1 MMPTCHYLLFTSEM
15 RRSGTI
21 LRKFVS
27 IGGWCGPAL
36 ILGKLGLRT
45 EAFPFDFSRC
55 TLDGV
60 IHFIENGFHEGFFPP
75 GPPPYRPECV
85 GIWVLFRGVHTA
97 FAHFDLN
104 DPNIIAGFQRKLERW
119 DNLLNGV
126 ALDDQHA
133 ANEPV
138 TFFRTVAAKD
148 PREEL
153 ALIPALEAAIQK
165 RNPNLDYRLVVVVH
179 DQGFLNSTTEF
190 QPLSERCTLWA
201 LDYTETD
208 KKTLFD
214 RSQQAYAKIV
224 MSSLDDDR
232 WPATPTSTMA
242 DPVLR
247 IVETFPEVSLL
258 PDAHDGVPTTTQEGR
273 DISAHQIL
281 PQKVALVPVPAS
293 ELTAERFAW
302 RSHNN
307 IALIDGVA
315 SVGGTCVGIGSTRCK
330 QDVCAFCGNSNLHKA
345 GRPFRT
351 NRPFTDEEDE
361 LLLVHLYKILTGG
374 DKVAAV
380 EQLAHEMGRGAFE
393 VICRIQFLT
402 DSSTKI
408 ADGVLFDD

>member
-1 MMPTCHYLLFTSEM
+1 M
-15 RRSGTI
+15 
-21 LRKFVS
+21 S

-85 GIWVLFRGVHTA
+85 GIWVLFRGIHTA

-104 DPNIIAGFQRKLERW
+104 DPKIINGFERKLERW

-138 TFFRTVAAKD
+138 TFFRTVAARD

-153 ALIPALEAAIQK
+153 ALIPALEAALKK
-165 RNPNLDYRLVVVVH
+165 RNPHLDYRLVVVVH

-201 LDYTETD
+201 LDYTETN

-224 MSSLDDDR
+224 MASLNDDN
-232 WPATPTSTMA
+232 WPAKRTPAESNVTA
-242 DPVLR
+242 LR
-247 IVETFPEVSLL
+247 IVESFPELRSLPASDDLVAVDGASPPEHVLLL
-258 PDAHDGVPTTTQEGR
+258 PQH
-273 DISAHQIL
+273 
-281 PQKVALVPVPAS
+281 VALVPVPAD
-293 ELTAERFAW
+293 ELTVDRFQW

-307 IALIDGVA
+307 IALIDGIA
-315 SVGGTCVGIGSTRCK
+315 SVGGTCVGIGSTRC
-330 QDVCAFCGNSNLHKA
+330 QLGTCAFCGSTNLHKA

-380 EQLAHEMGRGAFE
+380 EQLAHEMDRGAFE

-408 ADGVLFDD
+408 ADGVFFDE